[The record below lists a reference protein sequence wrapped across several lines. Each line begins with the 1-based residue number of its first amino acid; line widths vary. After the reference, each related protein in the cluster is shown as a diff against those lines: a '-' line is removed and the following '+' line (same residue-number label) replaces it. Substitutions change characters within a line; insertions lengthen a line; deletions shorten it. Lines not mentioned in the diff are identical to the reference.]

1 MKIFFISLGCDK
13 NLVDSEKMIAL
24 LRDRGYE
31 FTDDENDAD
40 VAVINS
46 CCFVK
51 DAKQESIDAI
61 LEVSELKKEGK
72 LKCIVVAGC
81 LAQRYADEIHEEIP
95 EVDAIVGTTAFDKIT
110 EAVDEVLKGKKID
123 IREDIDRLANPEA
136 ERSITTEGDYEYLKI
151 AEGCNKRCTY
161 CIIPYVRG
169 SFRSVPMESLLK
181 DARELA
187 DKGVKELIL
196 VAQETTLYGV
206 DIYGKKMLP
215 ELLHR
220 LCEIEGFRWIRILY
234 CYPEEITPELIQV
247 MKEEPKICH
256 YLDLPIQHAS
266 DHVLKSMGRRTSHD
280 DLVRII
286 KTLREE
292 IPDIALR
299 TTLISGFPGETEED
313 HKELLK
319 FVEEMR
325 FDRLG
330 DFTYSPEEGT
340 PAEKFS
346 DQVEEEVKERR
357 RNEIMELQQGI
368 AFENAENEIGK
379 TMDII
384 IEGRIPEDHVYI
396 GRSYRDCPGVDG
408 YVFVRD
414 ENIRGEL
421 MTGDFIKVEITGSNE
436 YDLIGEPISD

>member
-1 MKIFFISLGCDK
+1 LKIFFISLGCDK

-31 FTDDENDAD
+31 FTDEENEAD

-46 CCFVK
+46 CCFVN

-61 LEVSELKKEGK
+61 LEVSELKKAGK

-110 EAVDEVLKGKKID
+110 DAVDEVLKGKKID

-151 AEGCNKRCTY
+151 AEGCDKRCTY

-169 SFRSVPMESLLK
+169 SFRSIPMESLLK

-215 ELLHR
+215 ELLR
-220 LCEIEGFRWIRILY
+220 KLCQIEGLHWIRILY
-234 CYPEEITPELIQV
+234 AYPEEVTE
-247 MKEEPKICH
+247 
-256 YLDLPIQHAS
+256 
-266 DHVLKSMGRRTSHD
+266 
-280 DLVRII
+280 
-286 KTLREE
+286 
-292 IPDIALR
+292 AL
-299 TTLISGFPGETEED
+299 T
-313 HKELLK
+313 
-319 FVEEMR
+319 
-325 FDRLG
+325 
-330 DFTYSPEEGT
+330 
-340 PAEKFS
+340 
-346 DQVEEEVKERR
+346 
-357 RNEIMELQQGI
+357 GI
-368 AFENAENEIGK
+368 E
-379 TMDII
+379 
-384 IEGRIPEDHVYI
+384 
-396 GRSYRDCPGVDG
+396 RSYRELPG
-408 YVFVRD
+408 
-414 ENIRGEL
+414 
-421 MTGDFIKVEITGSNE
+421 
-436 YDLIGEPISD
+436 ISERSCSPA